1 MIEAYI
7 NGIRQ
12 VPGIDFVARGNSIS
26 FMSPP
31 AAGDGIQIVH
41 NGYSICNLTGNGT
54 TFLFTGPFADA
65 GQQDELIDLL
75 RQAFDYRNNTAVAD
89 VLERLRVVVE
99 LVKQECP
106 TN

>member
-12 VPGIDFVARGNSIS
+12 VPGIDFVARGNSVS

-31 AAGDGIQIVH
+31 ATGAGIQIVY
-41 NGYSICNLTGNGT
+41 NGYSICNLIGNGT

-65 GQQDELIDLL
+65 DQQDKLIDLL
-75 RQAFDYRNNTAVAD
+75 RQAFDYRDNPAVAD
-89 VLERLRVVVE
+89 ALERLQVVME
-99 LVKQECP
+99 LVKQECQ